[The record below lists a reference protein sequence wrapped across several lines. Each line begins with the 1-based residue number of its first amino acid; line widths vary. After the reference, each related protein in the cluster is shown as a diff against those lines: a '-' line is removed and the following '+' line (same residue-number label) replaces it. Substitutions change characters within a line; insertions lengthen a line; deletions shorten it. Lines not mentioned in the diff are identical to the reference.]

1 MNNCSVEEGLEWEVS
16 LSSGETARVLPFLVG
31 VELGLAVLS
40 LGDTV
45 IELGF

>member
-1 MNNCSVEEGLEWEVS
+1 VNNCSVEEGLEWEVS